1 MINSV
6 QFPQFEAHKAVL
18 IDVRS
23 PSEYSESHI
32 PGAINIPL
40 LNDEHRKLVGTTY
53 KQIGKDA
60 AMKLGYELVTPIQ
73 DSFVSLLK
81 AHTQDLEVKIYCA
94 RGGLRSQLMS
104 KYFMDLGY
112 QVTHLKGGYKAYRN
126 EILNIIGRL
135 KNIRI
140 LSGYTGSGKTEILQ
154 SLRDL
159 GEQVLDLEALANH
172 RGSAFG
178 ALGQHKQP
186 SSSMFHNLIYD
197 VLKSFDDSKITWV
210 ESESVTIG
218 KVYLPKEL
226 WETMKL
232 AEGYEVILPIE
243 DRVKH
248 TLRLYGKFD
257 LSYLITCIKQLQKR
271 LGHEEMQLLCALT
284 EIGELEPVVQSLL
297 KYYDKAYEH
306 GRAKRESHK
315 FVKLYFPRLD
325 TDKIAKFLQD
335 LKSKTTKP

>member
-6 QFPQFEAHKAVL
+6 LFPQFEAQNAVL

-23 PSEYSESHI
+23 PSEFMESHI

-53 KQIGKDA
+53 KQVGKDA

-73 DSFVSLLK
+73 DSFVSQLK
-81 AHTQDLEVKIYCA
+81 EHTEDLEVKIYCA

-126 EILNIIGRL
+126 EILNTIGRL

-140 LSGYTGSGKTEILQ
+140 VSGYTGSGKTEILQ

-178 ALGQHKQP
+178 ALGQHQQP
-186 SSSMFHNLIYD
+186 SSSMFHNLIYEVVKTFD
-197 VLKSFDDSKITWV
+197 VSKITWI

-226 WETMKL
+226 WETMKV
-232 AEGYEVILPIE
+232 ADGFEIILPIE

-248 TLRLYGKFD
+248 TLKLYGKFEI
-257 LSYLITCIKQLQKR
+257 SFLIACIKQLQKR
-271 LGHEEMQLLCALT
+271 LGHEEMQLLCTLT
-284 EIGELEPVVQSLL
+284 EIGELEPVVQHLL

-306 GRAKRESHK
+306 GRAKRESHN
-315 FVKLYFPRLD
+315 FVKLYFPALD
-325 TDKIAKFLQD
+325 TVKIAKFLQD
-335 LKSKTTKP
+335 LKSNTTKP

>member
-6 QFPQFEAHKAVL
+6 PVDQFEAETSVL

-23 PSEYSESHI
+23 PSEFDESHL

-53 KQIGKDA
+53 KQVGKDA
-60 AMKLGYELVTPIQ
+60 AMKLGYELVNPIQ
-73 DSFVSLLK
+73 ETFIQHLQ
-81 AHTQDLEVKIYCA
+81 AHSDTRSIKVYCA

-104 KYFMDLGY
+104 KYFSEKGY

-126 EILNIIGRL
+126 QVLSRISQLT
-135 KNIRI
+135 NIRI
-140 LSGYTGSGKTEILQ
+140 VSGYTGSGKTEVLEA
-154 SLRDL
+154 LRSI

-178 ALGQHKQP
+178 GLGQAIQP
-186 SSSMFHNLIYD
+186 SSSMFHNRIYETI
-197 VLKSFDDSKITWV
+197 KSFEDSRITWI

-226 WETMKL
+226 WEHMKV
-232 AEGYEVILPIE
+232 ADGCEIILPVE
-243 DRVKH
+243 ERVKH
-248 TLRLYGKFD
+248 TLKLYGQFET
-257 LSYLITCIKQLQKR
+257 SYLAACIRQLQKR
-271 LGHEEMQLLCALT
+271 LGNEEMQLLCALT
-284 EIGELEPVVQSLL
+284 EIGDLEPVVVSLL

-306 GRAKRESHK
+306 GRAKKVSHN
-315 FVKLYFPRLD
+315 FVKLYFPRLEPL
-325 TDKIAKFLQD
+325 KIAKFLQD
-335 LKSKTTKP
+335 LKSNTPNT